1 MSDLLPITLGVEI
14 TEPNWPLMCVALTG
28 HAMRALGYL
37 EAGRSDLALK
47 ALQDAKAVG
56 DLALMIQ
63 VPKPSE
69 YKNPYQQEDGTFLA
83 KD

>member
-1 MSDLLPITLGVEI
+1 
-14 TEPNWPLMCVALTG
+14 
-28 HAMRALGYL
+28 MRALGYL

>member
-56 DLALMIQ
+56 DLSMTVKTE
-63 VPKPSE
+63 VPKKQGLDFPVV
-69 YKNPYQQEDGTFLA
+69 KTVL
-83 KD
+83 